1 MVDKLTY
8 AKPEQKVEAR
18 TIELT
23 RANEQLKLEIQER
36 KRAEGALRKSEEK
49 LNAMLAS
56 IGDHMSMIDKEL
68 NIVWANKTTRKIF
81 GNNIIGK
88 KCYEVYHKRKKP
100 CEPRP
105 CIILRAFEDGKVHE
119 HNTQVIS
126 RVVAQ

>member
-56 IGDHMSMIDKEL
+56 IGDR
-68 NIVWANKTTRKIF
+68 VQY
-81 GNNIIGK
+81 K
-88 KCYEVYHKRKKP
+88 KVK
-100 CEPRP
+100 
-105 CIILRAFEDGKVHE
+105 
-119 HNTQVIS
+119 
-126 RVVAQ
+126 